1 MAPRGSSSIRA
12 PRSSPRVGLIRARPR
27 STWVSPAPARSGG
40 SRVSGRYLEDFY
52 IGEVIESPGTYEVT
66 AHRIHDFATEFD
78 PQPIHLD
85 ASAAARGFFGEMTA
99 SGWQTLSATMGLMV
113 RSPLFQSG
121 EVIGVG
127 VDKLRWL
134 LPVRPGD
141 VIRARADIVAT
152 RPSSSRPDRGFM
164 TLVVTTLRSDEVV
177 ATQEW
182 TVLVPRRPVV
192 N

>member
-1 MAPRGSSSIRA
+1 M
-12 PRSSPRVGLIRARPR
+12 
-27 STWVSPAPARSGG
+27 
-40 SRVSGRYLEDFY
+40 SGRYLEDFA
-52 IGEVIESPGTYEVT
+52 IGEVIDSPGTYEVT
-66 AHRIHDFATEFD
+66 AHKIHDFATEFD

-85 ASAAARGFFGEMTA
+85 AQAAAKGFFGEMTA

-141 VIRARADIVAT
+141 VLKARATIVST

-164 TLVVTTLRSDEVV
+164 TMVVMTMRGGEVV
-177 ATQEW
+177 ASQEW
-182 TVLVPRRPVV
+182 TVLVPRRPVQAPP